1 MLLQSLIVAV
11 LVLGSALY
19 ALGSLLPAGVRRA
32 LALRALR
39 WPLPAWAA
47 RRLQRAS
54 KPASGCGGCDNCGD
68 AGGAHPGAS
77 PSLPGAAKVVT
88 FHRRPPAPR

>member
-1 MLLQSLIVAV
+1 MLLQSLIVAL

-19 ALGSLLPAGVRRA
+19 GVWSLLPAGARRV

-47 RRLQRAS
+47 RRLQRAA

-68 AGGAHPGAS
+68 AGAAS
-77 PSLPGAAKVVT
+77 SAASGAAKVVT
-88 FHRRPPAPR
+88 FHRRPPASR